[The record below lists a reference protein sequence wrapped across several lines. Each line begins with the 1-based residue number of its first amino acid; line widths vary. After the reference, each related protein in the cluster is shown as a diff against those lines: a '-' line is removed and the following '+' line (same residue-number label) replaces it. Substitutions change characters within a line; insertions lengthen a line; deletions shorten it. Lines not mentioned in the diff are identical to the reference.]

1 MTKLSKMNHWSQASK
16 FNFRSNPAANQ
27 DFVGARKTVADFV
40 DSGVDD
46 YFRLVVF
53 EIDVYDIYQQLTQ
66 LTLWTILKRE
76 REEKRKSFRP
86 TNRPIG
92 QGERFLF

>member
-1 MTKLSKMNHWSQASK
+1 MNHWSKTSK

-46 YFRLVVF
+46 CFRLVVF
-53 EIDVYDIYQQLTQ
+53 DINVYNIYQQLTQ
-66 LTLWTILKRE
+66 LTLWTILKERE
-76 REEKRKSFRP
+76 RKIENHLDQP
-86 TNRPIG
+86 TD
-92 QGERFLF
+92 